1 MLGAAASA
9 AAEAVA
15 EALAAQAERE
25 AVAVARAEQP
35 VPPSAAV
42 AHAEQ
47 PLALPSAAV
56 ALAVEPPA
64 SVVASTPASAAV
76 ALAEE
81 SLAPAPAPASA
92 GLAGARGGALVG
104 LLSRDSGETL
114 IDQIVRSVAARID
127 DRLLRGGA
135 RMPSIR
141 SFAAAHGVSP
151 FTVVASYDKLVASGY
166 LESRRGAGFFVR
178 ERLPMALNAAE
189 PSAAV
194 FGSGAGNAADAG
206 LVAKPIDVVWLV
218 RNMFRQMP
226 HQHMPG
232 TGVLPSDWLDGAAIA
247 NALRA
252 VSRQNPNLLLSYGV
266 PQGFLPLR
274 QQLQHK
280 LAELEIAAA
289 PEQILTTAGVTQA
302 LDLVAREFTRPGDT
316 IFVDDPAW
324 FLMFGSF
331 AALGAKVVGIPRLAD
346 GPDVARLAELA
357 AIHKPKL
364 YIINSVLHN
373 PSSTS
378 LSAAK
383 AFQVLKL
390 AEEHDFILVE
400 DDIYCD
406 LHPGSAVQPATRL
419 AALDQLQRVIY
430 LGGFSKTMAANLRVG
445 FIATSAERAER
456 LADRK
461 MLSTLTT
468 SDLGERVVYRVL
480 SEGSYRKHA
489 DRLRGRLD
497 SVRAKTLRQ
506 MERIGFKVGQA
517 APAGMFVW
525 ADAGCD
531 TNALAE
537 RAMAEHLLLAP
548 GSLFSPTQLPSTFMR
563 LNVAAM
569 QDPGVWRFLERA
581 LSKV

>member
-1 MLGAAASA
+1 MTNTRPRTSLLGAAAAA
-9 AAEAVA
+9 AAEAVN
-15 EALAAQAERE
+15 EALAAAQARE
-25 AVAVARAEQP
+25 ARAM
-35 VPPSAAV
+35 A
-42 AHAEQ
+42 
-47 PLALPSAAV
+47 
-56 ALAVEPPA
+56 
-64 SVVASTPASAAV
+64 
-76 ALAEE
+76 
-81 SLAPAPAPASA
+81 APAPGPSVASVPVPAPTPGAGGVPAS
-92 GLAGARGGALVG
+92 RGGTRASGRAAGGSADGRGGSGAMLG
-104 LLSRDSGETL
+104 LLLRESGETL

-141 SFAAAHGVSP
+141 AFAASHGVSA
-151 FTVVASYDKLVASGY
+151 FTVVAAYDKLVATGY

-178 ERLPMALNAAE
+178 ERPAMALNAADGGLSGGA
-189 PSAAV
+189 SAATLRAAH
-194 FGSGAGNAADAG
+194 SGFD
-206 LVAKPIDVVWLV
+206 AKPIDVVWLV

-226 HQHMPG
+226 HQQMPG
-232 TGVLPSDWLDGAAIA
+232 SGVLPPEWLDGPSIA

-289 PEQILTTAGVTQA
+289 PEQIVTTAGVTQA

-331 AALGAKVVGIPRLAD
+331 AALGAKVIGIPRLGD

-357 AIHKPKL
+357 ALHKPKL

-383 AFQVLKL
+383 AFQVLRL
-390 AEEHDFILVE
+390 SEEHDFIIVE

-419 AALDQLQRVIY
+419 SALDQLQRVIY
-430 LGGFSKTMAANLRVG
+430 LSGFSKTMAANLRVG
-445 FIATSAERAER
+445 FIATSPERAER

-468 SDLGERVVYRVL
+468 SDIGERVVYKVL
-480 SEGSYRKHA
+480 SEGLYRKHA
-489 DRLRGRLD
+489 DRLRARLD
-497 SVRAKTLRQ
+497 GVRAKTLRQ
-506 MERIGFKVGQA
+506 MERIGLKVDGSP
-517 APAGMFVW
+517 PAGMFVW
-525 ADAGCD
+525 ADAGRD
-531 TNALAE
+531 TNVLTE
-537 RAMAEHLLLAP
+537 RAMAHNLLLAP
-548 GSLFSPTQLPSTFMR
+548 GSLFSPKQLPSTRMR

-569 QDPGVWRFLERA
+569 QEPAVWRFLERE
-581 LSKV
+581 LVGS

>member
-1 MLGAAASA
+1 ML
-9 AAEAVA
+9 
-15 EALAAQAERE
+15 
-25 AVAVARAEQP
+25 
-35 VPPSAAV
+35 
-42 AHAEQ
+42 
-47 PLALPSAAV
+47 
-56 ALAVEPPA
+56 
-64 SVVASTPASAAV
+64 
-76 ALAEE
+76 
-81 SLAPAPAPASA
+81 
-92 GLAGARGGALVG
+92 G
-104 LLSRDSGETL
+104 LLSRESGETL

-141 SFAAAHGVSP
+141 AFAASHGVSA
-151 FTVVASYDKLVASGY
+151 FTVVASYDKLVATGY

-178 ERLPMALNAAE
+178 ERASMELSLAE
-189 PSAAV
+189 QRQ
-194 FGSGAGNAADAG
+194 GAGRAPARERAYSSAFDT
-206 LVAKPIDVVWLV
+206 KPIDVVWLV

-226 HQHMPG
+226 HQQMPG
-232 TGVLPSDWLDGAAIA
+232 SGVLPPEWLDGSTIA

-252 VSRQNPNLLLSYGV
+252 VSRQNPALLLSYGV

-280 LAELEIAAA
+280 LAELEIAAT
-289 PEQILTTAGVTQA
+289 PEQIVTTAGVTQA

-331 AALGAKVVGIPRLAD
+331 AALGAKVIGIPRLAD
-346 GPDVARLAELA
+346 GPDIAQLAELA
-357 AIHKPKL
+357 ALHKPKL

-383 AFQVLKL
+383 AFQVLRL
-390 AEEHDFILVE
+390 SEEHDFIVVE

-419 AALDQLQRVIY
+419 AALDQLRRVIY

-445 FIATSAERAER
+445 YIATSLERAER

-461 MLSTLTT
+461 MLSTLTS
-468 SDLGERVVYRVL
+468 SDIGERVVYKVL
-480 SEGSYRKHA
+480 SEGSFRKHS
-489 DRLRGRLD
+489 DRIRTRLD
-497 SVRAKTLRQ
+497 GIRAKTIRQ
-506 MERIGFKVGQA
+506 MERVGLKIDVA

-525 ADAGCD
+525 ADAGRD
-531 TNALAE
+531 TNVLTE
-537 RAMAEHLLLAP
+537 RAMAHNLLLAP
-548 GSLFSPTQLPSTFMR
+548 GSLFSPKQLPSTRMR

-569 QDPGVWRFLERA
+569 QEPAVWRFLERE
-581 LSKV
+581 LDK

>member
-1 MLGAAASA
+1 MTNTRSRTSLLGAAASA

-15 EALAAQAERE
+15 DALAAADAR
-25 AVAVARAEQP
+25 AAAKAAAAPGPAVTSVAVA
-35 VPPSAAV
+35 PSKAAK
-42 AHAEQ
+42 
-47 PLALPSAAV
+47 
-56 ALAVEPPA
+56 
-64 SVVASTPASAAV
+64 T
-76 ALAEE
+76 
-81 SLAPAPAPASA
+81 
-92 GLAGARGGALVG
+92 GTMVG
-104 LLSRDSGETL
+104 LLSRESGETL
-114 IDQIVRSVAARID
+114 IDQIVRSVTARID

-141 SFAAAHGVSP
+141 AFAAAHGVSA

-178 ERLPMALNAAE
+178 EPAAMELNLAQRRPGARRRSAE
-189 PSAAV
+189 GEREHP
-194 FGSGAGNAADAG
+194 G
-206 LVAKPIDVVWLV
+206 AKPIDVVWLV

-226 HQHMPG
+226 YGQMPG
-232 TGVLPSDWLDGAAIA
+232 TGVLPPDWLDGAAIA
-247 NALRA
+247 NALRS
-252 VSRQNPNLLLSYGV
+252 VSRQHPNLLVSYGV

-274 QQLQHK
+274 QQLQLK
-280 LAELEIAAA
+280 FAEMEIAAA
-289 PEQILTTAGVTQA
+289 PEQIVTTAGVTQA

-346 GPDVARLAELA
+346 GPDIAQLAELA
-357 AIHKPKL
+357 ALHKPKL

-383 AFQVLKL
+383 AFQVLRL
-390 AEEHDFILVE
+390 AEEHDFIIVE

-445 FIATSAERAER
+445 YIAASPERAER

-461 MLSTLTT
+461 MLTMLTT
-468 SDLGERVVYRVL
+468 SDIGERVVYKVL
-480 SEGSYRKHA
+480 SEGLFRKHT
-489 DRLRGRLD
+489 DRVRARLD
-497 SVRAKTLRQ
+497 AIRAKTIRQ
-506 MERIGFKVGQA
+506 MERVGLKVDVA
-517 APAGMFVW
+517 PPAGMFVW
-525 ADAGCD
+525 VDAGCD
-531 TNALAE
+531 TNVLTE
-537 RAMAEHLLLAP
+537 KAMAHNMLLAP
-548 GSLFSPTQLPSTFMR
+548 GSLFSPKQLPSTRMR
-563 LNVAAM
+563 LNVAAV
-569 QDPGVWRFLERA
+569 QEPAVWRFFERE
-581 LSKV
+581 LGRS

>member
-1 MLGAAASA
+1 MTNTRKRTSLLGAAASA
-9 AAEAVA
+9 AAEAVN
-15 EALAAQAERE
+15 EALAAAHAR
-25 AVAVARAEQP
+25 AVAAAAPGPAVAS
-35 VPPSAAV
+35 VPAGGNAKAVKAASRPRSAAG
-42 AHAEQ
+42 
-47 PLALPSAAV
+47 P
-56 ALAVEPPA
+56 
-64 SVVASTPASAAV
+64 
-76 ALAEE
+76 
-81 SLAPAPAPASA
+81 
-92 GLAGARGGALVG
+92 LVG
-104 LLSRDSGETL
+104 LLSRESGETL

-141 SFAAAHGVSP
+141 AFAAAHGVSA
-151 FTVVASYDKLVASGY
+151 FTVVASYDKLVATGY

-178 ERLPMALNAAE
+178 ERAPMALNATDAA
-189 PSAAV
+189 SAPA
-194 FGSGAGNAADAG
+194 GAGASRSRLD
-206 LVAKPIDVVWLV
+206 AKPIDVVWLV

-226 HQHMPG
+226 HHQMPG
-232 TGVLPSDWLDGAAIA
+232 SGVLPPEWLDGTAIA

-252 VSRQNPNLLLSYGV
+252 VSRQNPNLLVSYGL

-289 PEQILTTAGVTQA
+289 PEQIVTTAGVTQA
-302 LDLVAREFTRPGDT
+302 LDMVAREFTRPGDT

-331 AALGAKVVGIPRLAD
+331 AALGANVIGIPRLAD
-346 GPDVARLAELA
+346 GPDIARLAELA

-383 AFQVLKL
+383 AFQVLRL
-390 AEEHDFILVE
+390 SEEHDFIIVE

-419 AALDQLQRVIY
+419 SALDQLQRVIY

-468 SDLGERVVYRVL
+468 SDIGERVVYKVL

-489 DRLRGRLD
+489 DRVRTRLD
-497 SVRAKTLRQ
+497 GIRAKAVRQ
-506 MERIGFKVGQA
+506 MERVGLKVDVA
-517 APAGMFVW
+517 SPAGMFVW

-531 TNALAE
+531 TSVLTE
-537 RAMAEHLLLAP
+537 RAMADNLLLAP
-548 GSLFSPTQLPSTFMR
+548 GSLFSPTQLPSTRMR

-569 QDPGVWRFLERA
+569 QEPGVWKFLEQQ
-581 LSKV
+581 LGK